1 MSVRIHAIAKET
13 SKTSKEVIE
22 ILVERGYDVKSASST
37 IDNITAQSLI
47 EEFRQESSVPSGSA
61 DPKIEETS
69 SAKEK
74 PKDIPFVKTKQ
85 DLDREREEKEK
96 AQQAEKDALLASQAA
111 MQKES
116 ISTVEPTVPEV
127 AEKTAGA
134 APSLP
139 PPPVKSAGAPPPPP
153 VKPPKQASASP
164 AASTQDE
171 SAGIV
176 EGNLIIVKPPI
187 VVRDFAGLIGLK
199 PFQLISELMEMGY
212 ICLHEPDNRGGC
224 GQ

>member
-47 EEFRQESSVPSGSA
+47 EEFRQESSVPSDSA
-61 DPKIEETS
+61 DPEIEDTS
-69 SAKEK
+69 SAEEK

-139 PPPVKSAGAPPPPP
+139 PLRLKVRVPLLRLRSNLRSKHLPAP
-153 VKPPKQASASP
+153 QHLLRM
-164 AASTQDE
+164 
-171 SAGIV
+171 
-176 EGNLIIVKPPI
+176 NL
-187 VVRDFAGLIGLK
+187 RAL
-199 PFQLISELMEMGY
+199 
-212 ICLHEPDNRGGC
+212 
-224 GQ
+224 